1 MGLSQVLREEMDM
14 TPGQAVLLGEGGI
27 PEIMVHFA
35 RLQLPSLRK
44 KPPPPHSLVEAA
56 MT

>member
-1 MGLSQVLREEMDM
+1 MGLSQVLREEMDV

-44 KPPPPHSLVEAA
+44 KPPPPIAS
-56 MT
+56 